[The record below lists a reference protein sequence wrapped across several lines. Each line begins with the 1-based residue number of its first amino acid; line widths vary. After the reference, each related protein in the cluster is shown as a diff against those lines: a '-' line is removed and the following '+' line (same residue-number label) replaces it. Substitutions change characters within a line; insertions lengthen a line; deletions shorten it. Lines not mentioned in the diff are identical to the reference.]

1 MKRFWIPAIF
11 VFVFVFPFKQAY
23 SVVHKIVISA
33 PINQIQV
40 EYVNRAMD
48 IAEAGQSDL
57 VLIVLNTPGGL
68 ADAMEQIISR
78 LLTSKVPVC
87 VYVYPPGGRAA
98 SAGFFILVS
107 ADIAAMAP
115 GTRAGA
121 AHPIMAIG
129 GVIPIEEPQERKE
142 KEEGKEEDAKKGGT
156 QTSIL
161 MQKVKQ
167 DVLAYLRAI
176 AQRRGRNSD
185 ACEKAVT
192 ESKSYSDDEALK
204 QNIIDLVAVSEQ
216 DLLNKLEGREVK
228 MLSSET
234 KVLHVANQPI
244 IEVKKTFREKALEFI
259 TNPNIAFLLFVV
271 GALLI
276 YVEVTH
282 AGMVLPGVVGAILLL
297 LAIMGFSFLPISV
310 TGVLLI
316 LLAIGLLIAEV
327 FVQSFGL
334 LGVAGIVCLALGAI
348 MLVDLPEKELRID
361 PFLAVGTAVG
371 VGGILLF
378 LLAIAV
384 RAFRRKPVTGMEGI
398 VGQVGEALSDIAP
411 EGQVFLAGTYWS
423 AVSQKPIPK
432 GSKVR
437 CVNIKGLTLE
447 VEAVSEDVPSSS

>member
-1 MKRFWIPAIF
+1 MRRFLIPFIF
-11 VFVFVFPFKQAY
+11 V
-23 SVVHKIVISA
+23 SVLSLLSKEIHANVHKIVISA

-48 IAEAGQSDL
+48 IAEASQSDL
-57 VLIVLNTPGGL
+57 VLITLNTSGGL

-107 ADIAAMAP
+107 ADVAAMAP

-129 GVIPIEEPQERKE
+129 GVLPIEEPQDRKE
-142 KEEGKEEDAKKGGT
+142 GEEGKEGEGKKAQT
-156 QTSIL
+156 QSSIL

-176 AQRRGRNSD
+176 AQRRGRNSE

-192 ESKSYSDDEALK
+192 ESKSYSDEEAVK
-204 QNIIDLVAVSEQ
+204 EKVVDLVAVNER
-216 DLLNKLEGREVK
+216 DLLNKLEGREIK
-228 MLSSET
+228 MLSGET
-234 KVLHVANQPI
+234 KVLRVGNSAI
-244 IEVKKTFREKALEFI
+244 IEIEKTFREKALEFI

-271 GALLI
+271 GAILI
-276 YVEVTH
+276 YVEITH
-282 AGMVLPGVVGAILLL
+282 TGMVLPGVVGAILLL

-316 LLAIGLLIAEV
+316 LLAIGLFIAEV

-361 PFLAVGTAVG
+361 PFLAIGTAVG
-371 VGGILLF
+371 VGGIILF
-378 LLAIAV
+378 LAGIAI
-384 RAFRRKPVTGMEGI
+384 RAFRRKPVTGKEGM
-398 VGQVGEALSDIAP
+398 VGEVGEAVSDIAP
-411 EGQVFLAGTYWS
+411 EGQVFVAGTYWKAIS
-423 AVSQKPIPK
+423 EKPVPK

-437 CVNIKGLTLE
+437 CIQVKGLTLV
-447 VEAVSEDVPSSS
+447 VEAVSENEPPSV